1 MQELYSKFRGCVR
14 SGKMEKWKLRAKIR
28 KYRGLVWFSKV
39 VWNKKKFEY
48 NLFLQIKMRS
58 LSCTKRIK
66 SNSRYWKER
75 KWYWKAMNNFVLI
88 KCASGCGKVVRKYT
102 LESGNYISLIGVCE
116 MTIEASLK
124 KKVVS
129 ILDYTK
135 GLGCKSFMGCIFILD
150 AFIYCV
156 V

>member
-1 MQELYSKFRGCVR
+1 
-14 SGKMEKWKLRAKIR
+14 
-28 KYRGLVWFSKV
+28 
-39 VWNKKKFEY
+39 
-48 NLFLQIKMRS
+48 
-58 LSCTKRIK
+58 
-66 SNSRYWKER
+66 
-75 KWYWKAMNNFVLI
+75 MNNFVLI
-88 KCASGCGKVVRKYT
+88 KHASGCRKVVRKYT
-102 LESGNYISLIGVCE
+102 LEIGNYISLIGVCE